1 MLRSL
6 IARWDPTAAT
16 GEAPLPSILL
26 AVRILVLVVVL
37 VTVPLAEPH
46 LGAGA
51 RGTAVAVALVVS
63 AISCVTW
70 LAAGRREHLIV
81 AALAVLGVAGGALA
95 GLSPLSP
102 AIAFGCMATSAAG
115 VRLKTEGSLAITA
128 GTVAAFL
135 AMALATGAPAGT
147 LLGYP
152 LTYIGFWVLGLTRRA
167 YLLRAEQAEQTLAE
181 TRRAHDAETQAAA
194 LAERARMAREIHDV
208 LAHSLAAVSV
218 NLQAAEGLLG
228 ALPAGSPELAR
239 AIECVGRAEALT
251 RDGLAEARRAILA
264 LRDDA
269 APLPDQLSALAE
281 EYRADGDAPV
291 DFQVAGSP
299 RPVAAEAG
307 LAAYRTA
314 QEALT
319 NARKHAPGQPVRLC
333 LQFSPTDVAVRAA
346 NPLPEVRPR
355 RAARGHRQWAR
366 AYRSA
371 GTRGTGRGHAD
382 GGTGRRGVA
391 GMPAH
396 PGVSPEGPAEPVS
409 VIVADDQTAVR
420 EGLVLLLGT
429 LPGIAVAGEAADGD
443 AAVELVTALHP
454 QVVLMDLN
462 MPGCDGVTATR
473 RITADHPGTRVVVL
487 TTYADDESIISALQ
501 AGALGY
507 LTKDATRAEIGRAV
521 LTAAAGQGV
530 LDPAVQ
536 QRLLSAA
543 ARAHDAPGP
552 PDVPAGEELTPREAE
567 VLRLI
572 ADGRSNREIARALF
586 VSEATVKTHVN
597 RIFAKTGS
605 RDRAQAIRYA
615 YTHGY
620 AEAAPSP

>member
-1 MLRSL
+1 VLRSL
-6 IARWDPTAAT
+6 IARWNPAAAT

-228 ALPAGSPELAR
+228 ALPAGSPELAK

-346 NPLPEVRPR
+346 NPLPEVRPGGPLAATGSGHGLTGLR
-355 RAARGHRQWAR
+355 ERAAL
-366 AYRSA
+366 A
-371 GTRGTGRGHAD
+371 GGTLTAGPAD
-382 GGTGRRGVA
+382 GEWRVCLRI
-391 GMPAH
+391 PA
-396 PGVSPEGPAEPVS
+396 
-409 VIVADDQTAVR
+409 
-420 EGLVLLLGT
+420 
-429 LPGIAVAGEAADGD
+429 
-443 AAVELVTALHP
+443 
-454 QVVLMDLN
+454 
-462 MPGCDGVTATR
+462 
-473 RITADHPGTRVVVL
+473 
-487 TTYADDESIISALQ
+487 
-501 AGALGY
+501 
-507 LTKDATRAEIGRAV
+507 
-521 LTAAAGQGV
+521 
-530 LDPAVQ
+530 
-536 QRLLSAA
+536 
-543 ARAHDAPGP
+543 
-552 PDVPAGEELTPREAE
+552 
-567 VLRLI
+567 
-572 ADGRSNREIARALF
+572 
-586 VSEATVKTHVN
+586 
-597 RIFAKTGS
+597 
-605 RDRAQAIRYA
+605 
-615 YTHGY
+615 
-620 AEAAPSP
+620 